1 MLTQTDVLIATR
13 IYHDLNP
20 LTGEEY
26 ELRDR
31 LLRTGERSFVLMV
44 AGEKP
49 GDPEVAKS
57 ISLAGGPQIG
67 FLFPVGEAHQ
77 GYLNLKAYK
86 DFAAENREE
95 GYTAWV
101 TFAITPAAPEAPP
114 KRPMIHK

>member
-49 GDPEVAKS
+49 GDPEIAKS
-57 ISLAGGPQIG
+57 ISLAGVFDWYRIVRNKSSAQCSADLPSAKVMPG
-67 FLFPVGEAHQ
+67 L
-77 GYLNLKAYK
+77 
-86 DFAAENREE
+86 
-95 GYTAWV
+95 
-101 TFAITPAAPEAPP
+101 
-114 KRPMIHK
+114 

>member
-26 ELRDR
+26 ELQDR
-31 LLRTGERSFVLMV
+31 LLRTDGQSFVLMV

-57 ISLAGGPQIG
+57 LSLAGVFDWYRDCPQQI
-67 FLFPVGEAHQ
+67 LRVV
-77 GYLNLKAYK
+77 LK
-86 DFAAENREE
+86 RSE
-95 GYTAWV
+95 GLVAG
-101 TFAITPAAPEAPP
+101 
-114 KRPMIHK
+114 RS